1 MQNLFIK
8 ELGIKYL
15 SECLNRYNGN
25 TGFVLLYLCLVIFIV
40 YKWFSI
46 KKQSSKCDSNADI
59 IDNSLDNANNE
70 FNICKSNNDEYK
82 QLRMELLTFVPLTII
97 MVITV
102 FNPVFPVILAKF
114 TDVSNEYYRFFWIV
128 PVIILIPYMFTKL
141 ASKVFR
147 LDDRALNE
155 GDNADKGESIDNIS
169 EKKDLSKN
177 LIVLFIIAVLF
188 ASSIVYIREFKIA
201 ENIYKV
207 PDELIDV
214 VEIIHNDSE
223 YEYAK
228 AYFDYEYN
236 MMVRQYDPKMLL
248 TIDRENYIFAATN
261 DYSTDEIYD
270 NEHPE
275 YRILAALF
283 RYQPVDN
290 DTLKEG
296 FDLTGTEYIVL
307 QNGSTNIQRL
317 LSIGLTEV
325 AVTESHTILKYSL
338 LERKPFELVDYSE
351 VYENGW

>member
-15 SECLNRYNGN
+15 SECLNRYNAT
-25 TGFVLLYLCLVIFIV
+25 TGFVLLYICLVLFIIARGYIF
-40 YKWFSI
+40 KR
-46 KKQSSKCDSNADI
+46 
-59 IDNSLDNANNE
+59 NNMSAE
-70 FNICKSNNDEYK
+70 AETDKLEK
-82 QLRMELLTFVPLTII
+82 LTFVPITII
-97 MVITV
+97 MIITV

-114 TDVSNEYYRFFWIV
+114 TDVSNEYYRFFWIA
-128 PVIILIPYMFTKL
+128 PVIVLVPYMLTKL
-141 ASKVFR
+141 ISKVF
-147 LDDRALNE
+147 
-155 GDNADKGESIDNIS
+155 NADEEHDEKTENKGTY
-169 EKKDLSKN
+169 KAL
-177 LIVLFIIAVLF
+177 LCLFVVAILF
-188 ASSIVYIREFKIA
+188 ASSAVYIKEFKLA
-201 ENIYKV
+201 ENIYKI

-214 VEIIHNDSE
+214 VNIIHNDSDDE
-223 YEYAK
+223 YTK

-290 DTLKEG
+290 DALKEG

-307 QNGSTNIQRL
+307 RNGSTNIERL
-317 LSIGLTEV
+317 LSIGLDEV
-325 AVTESHTILKYSL
+325 AKTETYTVLKYSL
-338 LERKPFELVDYSE
+338 LEKKPFELVDYSE